1 MIAPLRRIFLAG
13 GLAGLLALLAGCGG
27 SGPGDLEPLPRAAT
41 VLAFGDSVTHGTGAS
56 RGEDFPARLAEI
68 TGWQVVNDGV
78 PGDRADSA
86 RGRLGPSLRE
96 HEPDLVI
103 IGLGGNDF
111 LRQRAAPAVK
121 EDLRALIHEVR
132 EHGAQPLLLGVPS
145 ASAFAAATGRLR
157 DDGIYGELA
166 REEGVPLIDGVLSG
180 VLSNGDLRADRI
192 HPNAAGYQQMAEQIA
207 DGLEE
212 SGLWLAP

>member
-1 MIAPLRRIFLAG
+1 MIVSSRRIFLAG

-27 SGPGDLEPLPRAAT
+27 SGPGDLEPLPRSAT

-56 RGEDFPARLAEI
+56 RGEDFPARLSEI
-68 TGWQVVNDGV
+68 TGWQVVNEGV
-78 PGDRADSA
+78 PGDRADTA
-86 RGRLGPSLRE
+86 RTRLGRSLRE
-96 HEPDLVI
+96 HDPDLVI

-111 LRQRAAPAVK
+111 LRQRAASAVK

-157 DDGIYGELA
+157 DDGLYGELA
-166 REEGVPLIDGVLSG
+166 REEGVPLIGAVLSD
-180 VLSNGDLRADRI
+180 VLSSRDLRADRI

-212 SGLWLAP
+212 LGLWLAP